1 MQFHLT
7 ITPLFSHSFV
17 LRISIAEYSIHIS
30 VCKDVFKYQY
40 DCAIIHNLYNLSLQF
55 LYTNYVYQFF
65 LLVLTLH
72 ILKKLKAFD
81 ATVGILLLKSTLTNH
96 TIHLCPFSE
105 SNRHCHLFLVSSDC
119 VCGTASTPPPYLL
132 GPKGQPHSICSSTS
146 NSYNSF
152 IYFFSRFPYLDYSVD
167 ITLVSE

>member
-1 MQFHLT
+1 MKK
-7 ITPLFSHSFV
+7 
-17 LRISIAEYSIHIS
+17 SIAEYRINNSLS
-30 VCKDVFKYQY
+30 KGVFIYQY
-40 DCAIIHNLYNLSLQF
+40 NFVIIHKLYNLSLQF
-55 LYTNYVYQFF
+55 FYTHYVYLFF

-119 VCGTASTPPPYLL
+119 VCGTASTPPRISL
-132 GPKGQPHSICSSTS
+132 GQKVNLTVSVPAHQIVTIHLYI
-146 NSYNSF
+146 
-152 IYFFSRFPYLDYSVD
+152 FSHASP
-167 ITLVSE
+167 TLTIQ